1 MTGAKNNDKLG
12 LEVSGYINYPDKL
25 AEDLGKTIQ
34 ANGVT
39 DGTMKLTLGD
49 ATPGVT
55 VIEAGPLQFHFHA
68 PSEHAVDGKLM
79 DLEMH
84 IVHQDTDGGLA
95 VLGIFFDQGA
105 GGSEANTFLAALQGD
120 EGIMVGDLVAGL
132 DTSAYWSYPGS
143 LTTPPCSEGVK
154 WTVLKEVQ
162 SIDDEQLAYF
172 NDLWKDKAEFAQGN
186 GNNRE
191 LMPINDRTLYSS
203 GMGASTMMLGA
214 ASLLALLSMW

>member
-1 MTGAKNNDKLG
+1 
-12 LEVSGYINYPDKL
+12 
-25 AEDLGKTIQ
+25 
-34 ANGVT
+34 
-39 DGTMKLTLGD
+39 
-49 ATPGVT
+49 
-55 VIEAGPLQFHFHA
+55 
-68 PSEHAVDGKLM
+68 
-79 DLEMH
+79 
-84 IVHQDTDGGLA
+84 
-95 VLGIFFDQGA
+95 
-105 GGSEANTFLAALQGD
+105 
-120 EGIMVGDLVAGL
+120 MVGDLVSSL

-162 SIDDEQLAYF
+162 GLSDEQLAYF